1 MIHLLKTVRLLRFI
15 RLLHKLDRYS
25 QHSAIVLT
33 LLMCTF
39 ALVAH
44 WMACIWYLIG
54 HQELETSIKWKV
66 GESACRKK
74 KKNSCWFSLFSSET
88 QTKFSCNRELF
99 IPETPTNITAYIVFC
114 YSAINSFRLPTGCL
128 ALLSGGKNSILC
140 CSNENCLKPDEKLK

>member
-1 MIHLLKTVRLLRFI
+1 MTEGLSLVSVTLPCAQTSMVHLLKTVRLLRFI

-74 KKNSCWFSLFSSET
+74 KTYLQIFSFLSL
-88 QTKFSCNRELF
+88 N
-99 IPETPTNITAYIVFC
+99 TNQI
-114 YSAINSFRLPTGCL
+114 
-128 ALLSGGKNSILC
+128 
-140 CSNENCLKPDEKLK
+140 